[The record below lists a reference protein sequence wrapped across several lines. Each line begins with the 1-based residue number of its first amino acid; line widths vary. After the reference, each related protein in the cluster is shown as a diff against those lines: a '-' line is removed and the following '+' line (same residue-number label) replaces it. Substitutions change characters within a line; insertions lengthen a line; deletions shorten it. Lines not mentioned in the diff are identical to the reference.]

1 MVTLA
6 ADMASL
12 LLRRAS
18 EDEQRQQRVE
28 LLEHAAPEGLA
39 ESLHELKAPL
49 HATSGSWPQLMIWH
63 NRWLPTAPPWAR
75 SWLTSCR
82 MPSAWRPPAPR
93 SLLELAPLKAGRTSK
108 SPIRAPACPNTS
120 SN

>member
-28 LLEHAAPEGLA
+28 LLEHAAREGLA

-49 HATSGSWPQLMIWH
+49 HATSGS
-63 NRWLPTAPPWAR
+63 
-75 SWLTSCR
+75 
-82 MPSAWRPPAPR
+82 
-93 SLLELAPLKAGRTSK
+93 
-108 SPIRAPACPNTS
+108 
-120 SN
+120 